1 MKRLQP
7 GTKGEFSAVVDNSHT
22 ASAMGNRGVD
32 VLATPAVAWL
42 FEGAASAALIPVM
55 REGEISVGTSIVVR
69 HLRPTPPGMTVRA
82 VATLRAVRGNRY
94 VFDVQVNDDVELVAE
109 GTIER
114 AFLDRK
120 RFERTVEEKTKPVP
134 V

>member
-1 MKRLQP
+1 MSRISP
-7 GTKGEFSAVVDNSHT
+7 GATGQFSAVVDQSHT
-22 ASAMGNRGVD
+22 ASAMGNRGVN

-55 REGEISVGTSIVVR
+55 KEGEISVGTTILVR
-69 HLRPTPPGMTVRA
+69 HLKPTPPGLTVRA
-82 VATLRAVRGNRY
+82 IATLRESRGNRY
-94 VFDVQVNDDVELVAE
+94 LFDVQVTDDVELVAE

-114 AFLDRK
+114 AFIDK
-120 RFERTVEEKTKPVP
+120 ERFERAVAEKLKPVA